1 MIKPVQNKPSIIDCF
16 CGAGGMSLGFHQA
29 GFETAFCFD
38 SDPVA
43 IETYK
48 ANIQK
53 VAFVEDIKSL
63 SKKTIF
69 KRVGSFS
76 PDVIIGGPPCQG
88 FSVQRRGLDKDSRN
102 NLVLEFLRL
111 VKEFEPKFFVME
123 NVGGLLAPR
132 GRKVME
138 QFKKDCEGQY
148 FLHLQKLCAT
158 DFGIAQDR
166 RRVFIIGEHLKEKS
180 KPRFSFPLKVHSS
193 NQMTVRMVIQ
203 DLMLKTEQDIPNHRG
218 DKLSPL
224 NLKRI
229 ISLSEGQARGSL
241 PSELQLKCHSSN
253 ENHRHLDV
261 YGRMWWDRPAPTIT
275 ARFDSFSRGRFGH
288 PVLNRTITLRE
299 GARLQTFPD
308 NFVFCGSKVQV
319 ARQIGNAVPPKMAR
333 VLAEKIYTLI

>member
-1 MIKPVQNKPSIIDCF
+1 MIRQIQKKPSIIDCF

-29 GFETAFCFD
+29 GFETAFSFD

-48 ANIQK
+48 ANLQK
-53 VAFVEDIKSL
+53 NAFVEDIQRL

-69 KRVGSFS
+69 RRIGSVS

-88 FSVQRRGLDKDSRN
+88 FSVQRRGFDKDERN

-132 GRKVME
+132 GKKVME
-138 QFKKDCEGQY
+138 QFKKSCEGLY
-148 FLHLQKLCAT
+148 FLHLQKLCAL
-158 DFGIAQDR
+158 DFGVAQDR
-166 RRVFIIGEHLKEKS
+166 RRVFIIGELLNGKS
-180 KPRFSFPLKVHSS
+180 APRFSFPPKVQLS
-193 NQMTVRMVIQ
+193 NQMTVRMAIQ
-203 DLMLKTEQDIPNHRG
+203 DLMLKTEKDIPNHRA

-229 ISLSEGQARGSL
+229 TSLSEGQGRDSL
-241 PSELQLKCHSSN
+241 PKELQLKCHSLN
-253 ENHRHLDV
+253 KNHRHLDV